1 MMKKSKLTPFRA
13 VSLGLPTLAA
23 LAVFMSRSDGRVA
36 RKQDNNDLR
45 RQIGPTVEQV
55 DKNIKVLKGMPESQL
70 IPAMKFMAASLGVAC
85 NYCHMTKDGQL
96 DAAADDK
103 ETKRTARVMIKM
115 VLDTNETTFHG
126 NPVVSC
132 YTCHRGQTSPQG
144 FPGLPVALRI
154 QAAAAGGPGAA
165 PQPSPTATVAMPSAD
180 DVLSNYASAI
190 GGQTAIDLMKSCV
203 IKGKVANASGST
215 GTYEAD
221 QVVPDKGY
229 ELVATQRGTRERVL
243 NDRLG
248 WEKNA
253 FGVNALVGQ
262 QLEDLKLSFPLFL
275 NLKLKGQFAKIEV
288 SKKEKIGDRDVYV
301 VNAIRPDQKR
311 ERLYFGT
318 ESGLLLRRVS
328 DTETIIGVIP
338 EQIDFDDYR
347 DVEGGVKL
355 PATIRVS
362 AVDALNPTSTRTFDE
377 IKVNVP
383 VDDSRFKKP
392 SESQP

>member
-1 MMKKSKLTPFRA
+1 MMKKPKLTSLRA
-13 VSLGLPTLAA
+13 VTLGLPTVVA
-23 LAVFMSRSDGRVA
+23 LAVFMGRSDGRVA
-36 RKQDNNDLR
+36 RKQDNDLR

-55 DKNIKVLKGMPESQL
+55 DKNIKVLNGMPESQL
-70 IPAMKFMAASLGVAC
+70 IPAMKFIAASLGVAC
-85 NYCHMTKDGQL
+85 NYCHITKDGQL
-96 DAAADDK
+96 DTAADDK

-115 VLDTNETTFHG
+115 VLDANKTTFHG

-144 FPGLPVALRI
+144 FPGLPVALRV
-154 QAAAAGGPGAA
+154 QAPTAGGPGAA
-165 PQPSPTATVAMPSAD
+165 AQSSPTATVALPPAE
-180 DVLSNYASAI
+180 DVLNKYISAI
-190 GGQTAIDLMKSCV
+190 GGQSAIDAIKSCI

-215 GTYEAD
+215 GTYEVD
-221 QVVPDKGY
+221 QVAPDQAY
-229 ELVATQRGTRERVL
+229 ELLATQRGARERVL

-253 FGVNALVGQ
+253 FGVNALAGQ
-262 QLEDLKLSFPLFL
+262 QLEDLKLSLPLFVT
-275 NLKLKGQFAKIEV
+275 LKLKDQFRTLETFI
-288 SKKEKIGDRDVYV
+288 KEKIGDHEVYV

-311 ERLYFGT
+311 ERLYFDT

-328 DTETIIGVIP
+328 ETETIIGVIP
-338 EQIDFDDYR
+338 EQTDFDDYR
-347 DVEGGVKL
+347 EVESGVKL
-355 PATIRVS
+355 PTTIRVS

-392 SESQP
+392 SESPP